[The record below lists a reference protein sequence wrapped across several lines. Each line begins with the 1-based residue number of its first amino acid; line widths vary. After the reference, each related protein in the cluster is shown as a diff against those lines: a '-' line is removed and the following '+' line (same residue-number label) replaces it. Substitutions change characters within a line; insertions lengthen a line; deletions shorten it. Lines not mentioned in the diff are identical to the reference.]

1 MAGKVS
7 RSSLPTDPDIIR
19 GRLVAAGQLNKSF
32 TPSAPENTDTSESLQ
47 TMLTSFLLWF
57 WLQLLCSENIKLV
70 DHLIIRSKIKFLH
83 KSNKRPRISCAYMF
97 WILIQPHYNT
107 VRTSAEKARN
117 CGIYRQ
123 RRVQIKSA
131 NIVVTLTRWQNSWMP
146 TTAINKCNSKAAVHS
161 NQKKSQCLN
170 STRIT
175 FKNMIDS
182 YVQQLQFSYFG
193 STVIHLNMSP
203 TITTQPTTTSYKKL
217 ALFL

>member
-131 NIVVTLTRWQNSWMP
+131 NIVVALTRWQNSWMP

-161 NQKKSQCLN
+161 NQKNLSVWILQELHLKTWSTAMCN
-170 STRIT
+170 SSSFIFRFHCHTLE
-175 FKNMIDS
+175 
-182 YVQQLQFSYFG
+182 YVSNNY
-193 STVIHLNMSP
+193 N
-203 TITTQPTTTSYKKL
+203 TTHHN
-217 ALFL
+217 FL